1 MPTSFSQQ
9 EIADILRHEE
19 RQSARPQPVTLGS
32 VGVQVAQSLV
42 AGLGAALLLGGGAAL
57 LGAPSD
63 IAMQVGLT
71 SAVLAT
77 GTGLVLRIVPDN
89 KLATVNRMR
98 RVQRTV
104 LEAEFRKREA
114 YRAIE
119 QLEAQFEGE
128 RQQWRDALAELR
140 NENKTLRAE
149 NNRYKEDKRPQNFV
163 TSDDVSAA
171 GDAAKIM
178 EHWFTTLYTD
188 GKGQVRGKWWSRNKA
203 EAAGWAQTRHAAAV
217 DLLQRAKVVGMNEKI
232 PFVLPEL
239 ATYDAALYRLN
250 KYCDVSTQQ
259 PDVPQRQAVMSNE
272 DDD

>member
-89 KLATVNRMR
+89 KLATVNRESRSVDATLTTESPVLMYDWR
-98 RVQRTV
+98 SDRLFEEVLLRSSRMPCLSQSQRHI
-104 LEAEFRKREA
+104 A
-114 YRAIE
+114 
-119 QLEAQFEGE
+119 
-128 RQQWRDALAELR
+128 
-140 NENKTLRAE
+140 
-149 NNRYKEDKRPQNFV
+149 
-163 TSDDVSAA
+163 
-171 GDAAKIM
+171 
-178 EHWFTTLYTD
+178 
-188 GKGQVRGKWWSRNKA
+188 SR
-203 EAAGWAQTRHAAAV
+203 
-217 DLLQRAKVVGMNEKI
+217 
-232 PFVLPEL
+232 
-239 ATYDAALYRLN
+239 
-250 KYCDVSTQQ
+250 S
-259 PDVPQRQAVMSNE
+259 
-272 DDD
+272 